1 LLLGDRNRAEIEL
14 SVLSRQRVDARLA
27 TAAALPSELKAW
39 ENDRNTNHCIVR
51 GRFTTADAQIRLRR
65 L

>member
-1 LLLGDRNRAEIEL
+1 LLGDRNRAEIEL
-14 SVLSRQRVDARLA
+14 SVHSQQCVDARLA
-27 TAAALPSELKAW
+27 TAAALQSELKAW
-39 ENDRNTNHCIVR
+39 ENHRHTSHCIDR